1 MDNEKNIVDLKEF
14 IDKNI
19 SPEKKEELIRIFL
32 NLKNELREEQNMGFF
47 LEMQKEINVITIF
60 CANMKKELEELKEQ
74 FKDLRDSFLMKVM
87 MEKVAYVPLEKLPIY
102 KNKTKEEK

>member
-1 MDNEKNIVDLKEF
+1 MEEERNIDKLKEYIEKNIPD
-14 IDKNI
+14 
-19 SPEKKEELIRIFL
+19 EKKEEIVKLLL

-47 LEMQKEINVITIF
+47 IEIQKEINVISIF
-60 CANMKKELEELKEQ
+60 CANMKKELDELKEQ

-102 KNKTKEEK
+102 KNKSKE

>member
-1 MDNEKNIVDLKEF
+1 MSEERNIEKLKEYIEKNIPL
-14 IDKNI
+14 
-19 SPEKKEELIRIFL
+19 EKKEEIVKLLL

-47 LEMQKEINVITIF
+47 LEIQKEIHVISVF
-60 CANMKKELEELKEQ
+60 CANMKKELDELKEQ

-102 KNKTKEEK
+102 KNKSKE